1 MGTVLDKLRVIDVS
15 EGPVGGITT
24 TILADFGAE
33 VIKVER
39 PTGDPWRNLPNSPI
53 WLRGKQSVS
62 LDLQTNDGKQ
72 KLLKLVEAA
81 DILICSGR
89 PETAKNMGLTY
100 NDLASNNP
108 ELIYCS
114 ITGFG
119 NTGEYANYSEYEG
132 VVAAKSGRMLR
143 FAEIADRDGPGY
155 PAVQVGSHACSQLA
169 ISGILAALHAREE
182 TGLGQLVETSILQG
196 LMLYDLV
203 SLLRTQLE
211 RRFPEEF
218 AADLH
223 YARLNSGM
231 LPTLNYHPVQTKDG
245 YWMQMGNLLAHLFD
259 NFIAAIGLTDI
270 YSDPRYT
277 GLQGEWTNEAR
288 EELRDKILLRMQ
300 EKTRAEWM
308 KIFIAH
314 GGIAATPYASTQEA
328 LDDPDIIANNHVL
341 KKTHPKLGSIKEIG
355 LLAKLTKTPGIVGQE
370 EPEIGEHN
378 EAIQNENKEKRL
390 RKNKVHNQQK
400 RNGPLQGL
408 TVIELATVIAAPLG
422 AAILADL
429 GARVIKVELIGG
441 DPFRRMGLGGLG
453 ASRVNA
459 GKESISIDLKS
470 SEGQGILHKLIE
482 KTDILIHNYRPGVPE
497 RLGIG
502 YEELSTI
509 QPKFV
514 LDHCV

>member
-15 EGPVGGITT
+15 EGPIGGITT
-24 TILADFGAE
+24 TVLADFGAE

-72 KLLKLVEAA
+72 QLLKLVETA
-81 DILICSGR
+81 DILICSGK

-203 SLLRTQLE
+203 ALLRTQLE

-218 AADLH
+218 AADPH

-245 YWMQMGNLLAHLFD
+245 YWIQMGNLLAHLFD

-270 YSDPRYT
+270 YSDPRYA

-308 KIFIAH
+308 EIFIDH
-314 GGIAATPYASTQEA
+314 GGIAATPYTSTQ
-328 LDDPDIIANNHVL
+328 
-341 KKTHPKLGSIKEIG
+341 
-355 LLAKLTKTPGIVGQE
+355 
-370 EPEIGEHN
+370 
-378 EAIQNENKEKRL
+378 
-390 RKNKVHNQQK
+390 
-400 RNGPLQGL
+400 
-408 TVIELATVIAAPLG
+408 
-422 AAILADL
+422 
-429 GARVIKVELIGG
+429 
-441 DPFRRMGLGGLG
+441 
-453 ASRVNA
+453 
-459 GKESISIDLKS
+459 
-470 SEGQGILHKLIE
+470 
-482 KTDILIHNYRPGVPE
+482 
-497 RLGIG
+497 
-502 YEELSTI
+502 
-509 QPKFV
+509 
-514 LDHCV
+514 